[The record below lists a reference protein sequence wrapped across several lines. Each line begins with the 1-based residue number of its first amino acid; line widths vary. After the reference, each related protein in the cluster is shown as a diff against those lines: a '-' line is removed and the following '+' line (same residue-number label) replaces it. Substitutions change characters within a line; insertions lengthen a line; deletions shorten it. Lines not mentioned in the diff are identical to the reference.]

1 MPWRITDLASTVWS
15 SLKAWRHSLTVPQF
29 TVVTGALVI
38 AVGTVVLASPLC
50 SSDEVGLWEA
60 LFTVTSAITVTGL
73 SIIDISR
80 DLTAFGQVTL
90 AGLIITGGLGLMA
103 ITTFLQGF
111 VQGRSGL
118 RHRLDRGRAL
128 DDFGVGGI
136 GPTFNSILVTGFCVM
151 GLGTLV
157 LYGFGFTDIANPL
170 ERFWASLFHCISAYN
185 NAGFGLWGDNLVR
198 YRDNPVV
205 NGVIATMIVVG
216 GIGWRVIND
225 LWSNRSSLQPLRGF
239 NLRRISLRRVSLQ
252 PFKLRRL
259 SLHSR
264 LVLRSTVLLIGVGAL
279 GLLFTEQFASGG
291 VIEDLQWWQRL
302 QVTLFQSISARTAGF
317 NTVPLS
323 IQTFSDAGLLLLIVL
338 MFIGASPGGTG
349 GGIKTT
355 TFAILMGATRSTL
368 EGRDE
373 VVIQR
378 RQIPDTVVL
387 RAVGVTLASA
397 IFVILMALLLGIG
410 PTTSGEPTRT
420 SFNFLEK
427 LFTCMSA
434 FGTVGLDLGVTAQLN
449 RWGQLVLMV
458 GMFVGR
464 LGILLLL
471 SAFYGSRAPSRV
483 GYPREDLYT

>member
-1 MPWRITDLASTVWS
+1 MAFAFLTNRVRGLQRWRQ
-15 SLKAWRHSLTVPQF
+15 RLTVPQF

-38 AVGTVVLASPLC
+38 LLGTFILSSPLC
-50 SSDEVGLWEA
+50 STDDVGLWEA

-80 DLTAFGQVTL
+80 DLTPLGQLAL
-90 AGLIITGGLGLMA
+90 AGLIVTGGLGLMA

-118 RHRLDRGRAL
+118 RNRLDRGRAL
-128 DDFGVGGI
+128 DEFGVGGI
-136 GPTFNSILVTGFCVM
+136 GPTFNGILVAGFCVM
-151 GLGTLV
+151 GLGTVV
-157 LYGFGFTDIANPL
+157 LYTFGFTDITNPL
-170 ERFWASLFHCISAYN
+170 DRLWASLFHCISAYN
-185 NAGFGLWGDNLVR
+185 NAGFGLWSDNLVR

-205 NGVIATMIVVG
+205 NGVIGSLIVVG

-225 LWSNRSSLQPLRGF
+225 LWGNRNRLNRL
-239 NLRRISLRRVSLQ
+239 
-252 PFKLRRL
+252 KRL
-259 SLHSR
+259 SLHTR
-264 LVLRSTVLLIGVGAL
+264 LVLRSSGLLIVMGCL
-279 GLLFTEQFASGG
+279 GLLFTEQFATGG
-291 VIEDLQWWQRL
+291 VMQPLQWIQKL
-302 QVTLFQSISARTAGF
+302 QVSLFQAISARTAGF

-323 IQTFSDAGLLLLIVL
+323 TATFSDAGLLLLIVL

-355 TFAILMGATRSTL
+355 TFATLMGATRSTL
-368 EGRDE
+368 QGRQE
-373 VVIQR
+373 VVIHQ
-378 RQIPDTVVL
+378 RQIPATVVL
-387 RAVGVTLASA
+387 RAIGVTIASLL
-397 IFVILMALLLGIG
+397 FVLLMALLLGLG
-410 PTTSGEPTRT
+410 PTSSGTTGLERF
-420 SFNFLEK
+420 SFLEK

-471 SAFYGSRAPSRV
+471 SAVYGSRPQPRV
-483 GYPREDLYT
+483 GYPREELYI

>member
-1 MPWRITDLASTVWS
+1 MRNTSLTSTPWTT
-15 SLKAWRHSLTVPQF
+15 LKTWRQRLTVPQF
-29 TVVTGALVI
+29 TLVTGALVI
-38 AVGTVVLASPLC
+38 AIGTLVLASPLC
-50 SSDEVGLWEA
+50 STDEVGLWQA

-73 SIIDISR
+73 SIIDVSR
-80 DLTAFGQVTL
+80 DLTAFGQLTL

-111 VQGRSGL
+111 VQGHSGL

-128 DDFGVGGI
+128 DEFGVGGI
-136 GPTFNSILVTGFCVM
+136 GPTFNSILITGFCVM
-151 GLGTLV
+151 GLGTVV

-205 NGVIATMIVVG
+205 NGVIASMIVVG

-225 LWSNRSSLQPLRGF
+225 LWSNRSRLQR
-239 NLRRISLRRVSLQ
+239 
-252 PFKLRRL
+252 LRRL
-259 SLHSR
+259 SLHTR
-264 LVLRSTVLLIGVGAL
+264 LVMRSTALLIVFGAL

-291 VIEDLQWWQRL
+291 VIENLQWWQRI
-302 QVTLFQSISARTAGF
+302 QVTLFQSITARTAGF

-355 TFAILMGATRSTL
+355 TFATLMGATRSTL
-368 EGRDE
+368 QGREE
-373 VVIQR
+373 VVIHQ

-387 RAVGVTLASA
+387 LAVGVTLASA
-397 IFVILMALLLGIG
+397 IFVILMALLLGLG
-410 PTTSGEPTRT
+410 PTTSGESTRT

-471 SAFYGSRAPSRV
+471 SAIYGSRPQPRV
-483 GYPREDLYT
+483 GYPREEIYI

>member
-1 MPWRITDLASTVWS
+1 MLPGLARTPWS
-15 SLKAWRHSLTVPQF
+15 SLQNWRQQLTVPQF

-38 AVGTVVLASPLC
+38 AAGTVILASPLC
-50 SSDEVGLWEA
+50 STDDVGLWEA

-80 DLTAFGQVTL
+80 DLTAFGQVAL

-111 VQGRSGL
+111 VQGHSGL
-118 RHRLDRGRAL
+118 RHRLDKGRAL
-128 DDFGVGGI
+128 DEFGVGGI
-136 GPTFNSILVTGFCVM
+136 GPTFNSILITGFCVM
-151 GLGTLV
+151 GLGTVV
-157 LYGFGFTDIANPL
+157 LYTFGFTDIANPL
-170 ERFWASLFHCISAYN
+170 ERLWASLFHCISAYN
-185 NAGFGLWGDNLVR
+185 NAGFGLWGDNLIR

-205 NGVIATMIVVG
+205 NGVIASMIVVG

-225 LWSNRSSLQPLRGF
+225 LWTNRKRLQR
-239 NLRRISLRRVSLQ
+239 
-252 PFKLRRL
+252 LRRL
-259 SLHSR
+259 SLHTR
-264 LVLRSTVLLIGVGAL
+264 LVLRSTVLLITFGAL
-279 GLLFTEQFASGG
+279 GLLFTEHFAAGG
-291 VIEDLQWWQRL
+291 VMEPLAWWQRI
-302 QVTLFQSISARTAGF
+302 QVTLFQSITARTAGF

-355 TFAILMGATRSTL
+355 TFATLMGATRSTL
-368 EGRDE
+368 QGREE
-373 VVIQR
+373 VVIHR

-449 RWGQLVLMV
+449 RWGQLVLRV

-471 SAFYGSRAPSRV
+471 SAVYGSRPQPRV
-483 GYPREDLYT
+483 GYPREELYI

>member
-1 MPWRITDLASTVWS
+1 MRNTSLTSTPWTT
-15 SLKAWRHSLTVPQF
+15 LKTWRQRLTVPQF
-29 TVVTGALVI
+29 TLVTGALVI
-38 AVGTVVLASPLC
+38 AIGTLVLASPLC
-50 SSDEVGLWEA
+50 STDEVGLWQA

-73 SIIDISR
+73 SIIDVSR
-80 DLTAFGQVTL
+80 DLTAFGQLTL

-111 VQGRSGL
+111 VQGHSGL

-128 DDFGVGGI
+128 DEFGVGGI
-136 GPTFNSILVTGFCVM
+136 GPTFNSILITGFCVM
-151 GLGTLV
+151 GLGTVV

-205 NGVIATMIVVG
+205 NGVIASMIVVG

-225 LWSNRSSLQPLRGF
+225 LWSNRSRLQR
-239 NLRRISLRRVSLQ
+239 
-252 PFKLRRL
+252 LRRL
-259 SLHSR
+259 SLHTR
-264 LVLRSTVLLIGVGAL
+264 LVMRSTALLIVFGAL

-291 VIEDLQWWQRL
+291 VIENLQWWQRI
-302 QVTLFQSISARTAGF
+302 QVTLFQSITARTAGF
-317 NTVPLS
+317 TTVPLS

-355 TFAILMGATRSTL
+355 TFATLMGATRSTL
-368 EGRDE
+368 QGREE
-373 VVIQR
+373 VVIHQ

-397 IFVILMALLLGIG
+397 IFVILMALLLGLG
-410 PTTSGEPTRT
+410 PTTSGESTRT

-471 SAFYGSRAPSRV
+471 SAIYGSRPQPRV
-483 GYPREDLYT
+483 GYPREEIYI